1 MNVKFLFAIFL
12 EFYCIIN
19 NRNFEMILGI
29 GIDLVSVSRIEDLMR
44 RFGQKFAQKIFT
56 ESEIMRA
63 EKIAFDDN
71 FAPRAIFY
79 AKRFAAKEAFVKAC
93 GLGIGRGIDFHD
105 IEVSN
110 DELGR
115 PIIKILNDK
124 EKFLHQL
131 FNVAKLKIHLSLTD
145 EQPLAQAMVLL
156 EGI

>member
-1 MNVKFLFAIFL
+1 
-12 EFYCIIN
+12 
-19 NRNFEMILGI
+19 MILGI

-44 RFGQKFAQKIFT
+44 RFGEKFAQKIFT
-56 ESEIMRA
+56 TSEIAKA

-71 FAPRAIFY
+71 FVPRAIFY

-93 GLGIGRGIDFHD
+93 GLGIGRGIDFQD
-105 IEVSN
+105 IEIIN
-110 DELGR
+110 DHLGK

-131 FNVAKLKIHLSLTD
+131 FSVTKLSIHLSLTD

-156 EGI
+156 EG